1 MRYLPHYIIFR
12 TMLQIQNLNYSIGD
26 RELLKNVEWTI
37 RPGKKAALIGRNG
50 VGKTTLLRILAG
62 ELEYDSGTML
72 HAKDYRIGY
81 LPQEEKATESGPIL
95 AVVQRGNQELL
106 KLEKEIK
113 EIHQRLEN
121 GESDNSSLLNKL
133 GVMEEQFTARGGYR
147 MESDAKAILTGLG
160 FNPADLHNPM
170 STFSG
175 GWRMRVHLAR
185 LLLQQ
190 PDLLLLDEPT
200 NHLDLESMIWLEQ
213 YLKTFEGSMVFISHD
228 RSFIDRLAE
237 EIYELDRGRF
247 TFYAGNYSFYEK
259 KKAEDEELLLKKI
272 EEQRIERERIQR
284 FIDRFRYKASKASQ
298 VQSRVKQLEKMEM
311 LEIPPPPVDISFNIQ
326 VETQSYKHV
335 LSVKNLSFRY
345 EEPWVLQDVSIDLYR
360 GEKVALVGI
369 NGAGKTTL
377 TRLISSELQPEKGHV
392 EIGERVSLGYYAQH
406 QIDALKLEST
416 IFEEVEETA
425 ADAHRPRLRDILGVF
440 QLSGDDVNKPVR
452 VLSGGEKARVS
463 LAKIL
468 LSPVNFLIMDEPTN
482 HLDMQSQDA
491 LEKALNAYDGTL
503 LLISHDRYF
512 LDKLVTRVIEI
523 RDGGVSIFEGNYSDY
538 YERRLKKDSQVTV
551 AADEQPK
558 KESADS
564 SQQRKSKEQKR
575 LEAEAR
581 QAISK
586 KRSTLQ
592 KEIDGCEASIMTLEE
607 EKEEL
612 EAQMADPATYQDGE
626 KAKAL
631 QKRHGEVQKEL
642 TETMQRWE
650 EAQLELEELLSNLE

>member
-1 MRYLPHYIIFR
+1 
-12 TMLQIQNLNYSIGD
+12 MLQIQNLNYSIGD

-62 ELEYDSGTML
+62 ELEYDSGKML

-81 LPQEEKATESGPIL
+81 LPQEEKSEEVGPIL
-95 AVVQRGNQELL
+95 SVVQRGNQELQQ
-106 KLEKEIK
+106 LEKDIQV
-113 EIHQRLEN
+113 IHKRLED
-121 GESDNSSLLNKL
+121 GEEANDALLNRL
-133 GVMEEQFTARGGYR
+133 GNLEEQFTARGGYQ
-147 MESDAKAILTGLG
+147 MESSAKAILTGLG
-160 FNPADLHNPM
+160 FNPAELENPM

-200 NHLDLESMIWLEQ
+200 NHLDLESMLWLEQ

-259 KKAEDEELLLKKI
+259 KKAEDEELLLKRI

-284 FIDRFRYKASKASQ
+284 FIDRFRYKASKAAQ

-311 LEIPPPPVDISFNIQ
+311 LEIPPPVANISFNIQ

-335 LSVKNLSFRY
+335 LSVKDLSFRY
-345 EEPWVLQDVSIDLYR
+345 DEPWILQDVHIDLFR

-377 TRLISSELQPEKGHV
+377 TRLISGELQPQKGDV
-392 EIGERVSLGYYAQH
+392 NIGERVALGYYAQH
-406 QIDALKLEST
+406 QIDSLRLDAT

-440 QLSGDDVNKPVR
+440 QLSGDDVKKPIS

-491 LEKALNAYDGTL
+491 LETALNAYDGTL

-538 YERRLKKDSQVTV
+538 YERRLKVDAQAAPAETAAVKTEKSDS
-551 AADEQPK
+551 AAVQK
-558 KESADS
+558 
-564 SQQRKSKEQKR
+564 KSKEQKR

-581 QAISK
+581 QAVSK
-586 KRSTLQ
+586 KRSALK
-592 KEIDGCEASIMTLEE
+592 KEVETCETGIIHLED
-607 EKEEL
+607 EKADL
-612 EAQMADPATYQDGE
+612 EKQMADPETYQDAE
-626 KAKAL
+626 KAKTL
-631 QKRHGEVQKEL
+631 QKRHGQVQKEL
-642 TETMQRWE
+642 QETMVRWE
-650 EAQLELEELLSNLE
+650 EAQLKLEELLTELD